1 VEITAMHILNQLLWL
16 REAISNIRTVAAFGA
31 EDRISIQFMSK
42 LNKPNKQAL
51 LRGYISSFGYGVT

>member
-1 VEITAMHILNQLLWL
+1 LA